1 MSKATKELKGLAD
14 EELHS
19 RILELKKEL
28 IKLNA
33 QVATGTPPKNPM
45 EIKSMKRTIAT
56 ILTILNERKLQ
67 SSIKKIEEDKKA

>member
-1 MSKATKELKGLAD
+1 MSKIIKELKGLTD
-14 EELHS
+14 EELNS
-19 RILELKKEL
+19 RVVELRKEM

-45 EIKSMKRTIAT
+45 EIRNIKKTVAVIFT
-56 ILTILNERKLQ
+56 LLNERKLQ